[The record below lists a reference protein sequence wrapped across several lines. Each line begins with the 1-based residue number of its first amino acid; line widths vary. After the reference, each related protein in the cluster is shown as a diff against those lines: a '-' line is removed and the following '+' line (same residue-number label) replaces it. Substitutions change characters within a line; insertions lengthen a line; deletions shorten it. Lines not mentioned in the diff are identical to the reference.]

1 MSLKVLI
8 TGAHFTPAVAVIE
21 QLKKYP
27 DVNIVYVGR
36 KTTQE
41 GDSSFSQESRI
52 IPKLGVKFIPII
64 TGRLQRS
71 FSVYTIPSLLKIPI
85 GLLQALYIIFSQKP
99 DVILSFGGYVAV
111 PVVFS
116 GWLFSIP
123 ILVHEQ
129 TLVSGLAN
137 NISSLFADKVALSF
151 KSDSNN
157 QKYIFT
163 GNPLREVVKKIENNF
178 GELREVFNLAKKE
191 KLLVILITGG
201 NQGSHIINKT
211 IEDCL
216 DRLTK
221 FVYIINKTIEGCLES
236 LTKLAYI
243 IHVTGDNKYKDF
255 ERLEELGKSGKFGGR
270 YLVKKW
276 IGKEYVTILKNV
288 DLAVSRS
295 GINTLTELAYLGKPA
310 LVIPLN
316 GMEQY
321 KNAKYFEKLGLV
333 KILPQSKLSSSSLI
347 ENIMIMLKDLTTFNS
362 QAVKAKQAVIPDA
375 AKRLALEVLLLIK
388 SKNEKYT

>member
-221 FVYIINKTIEGCLES
+221 FVYII
-236 LTKLAYI
+236 
-243 IHVTGDNKYKDF
+243 HVTGDNKYKDF

-276 IGKEYVTILKNV
+276 IGKEYVTILKNI